1 MLLHI
6 NGKFKMGKFKSSL
19 LSESFVNL
27 LDGKKTKNFGR
38 YQRGNEKHVNRTN
51 NEKDKT
57 KKAKRR
63 TIFNKILHRR
73 LKTEQHD
80 FHRNGILFLPYY

>member
-1 MLLHI
+1 MIGTTRNVGMLLHI

-27 LDGKKTKNFGR
+27 LDGKKKKNFGR

-51 NEKDKT
+51 NEMD
-57 KKAKRR
+57 KAK
-63 TIFNKILHRR
+63 KGE
-73 LKTEQHD
+73 KTNYFQQD
-80 FHRNGILFLPYY
+80 PT